1 MLYALLVALVAINAG
16 YLIYLDRRD
25 RRERAERAEL
35 LQRIQAPHVAVA
47 EHHADAAPMADPAE
61 EPFPMSDEA
70 IAAREDRDK
79 LISWMERV
87 ENGRASLLE
96 APE

>member
-16 YLIYLDRRD
+16 YLIHLDRRD
-25 RRERAERAEL
+25 KRERAERAEL

-47 EHHADAAPMADPAE
+47 EHHAETAPTAVPDEA
-61 EPFPMSDEA
+61 PFPMSDEQ
-70 IAAREDRDK
+70 IAAQQDKDK